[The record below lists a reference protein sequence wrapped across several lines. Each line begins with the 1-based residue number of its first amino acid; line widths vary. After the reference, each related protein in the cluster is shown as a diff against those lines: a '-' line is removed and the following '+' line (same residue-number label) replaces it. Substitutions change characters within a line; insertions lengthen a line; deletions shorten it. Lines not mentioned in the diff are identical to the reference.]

1 MFIRTDHMLIA
12 NWIKRGSNIDT
23 QLTKNRFSKEIQ
35 NIPEKKAFR
44 AYLGQI
50 LALVWIIRGPIFLL
64 ARQLLQYDDLFL
76 SHIFMAKEMQTNVL
90 CAGGALQRHWPSG
103 LCAQQ
108 CFTLSGTSWCVIP
121 GGSTGFSILFT
132 PNSCSFKKKKHR
144 VSRKTTR
151 EFCLINIL

>member
-1 MFIRTDHMLIA
+1 MEDTACLRGSDMFIRTDHMLIA

-108 CFTLSGTSWCVIP
+108 CFTLSGTSWCRHS
-121 GGSTGFSILFT
+121 GRFNRILH
-132 PNSCSFKKKKHR
+132 SFHTK
-144 VSRKTTR
+144 
-151 EFCLINIL
+151 